1 MRFQKLM
8 CAAVAAAMT
17 AAASIGTAALP
28 SLAAGDETPLV
39 FDIQCAGSNTIELTT
54 EAVADGDTSLDISV
68 FVPSNPGVNSIQ
80 LKFMVNDG
88 QVDESGN
95 FGNYGFYMTD
105 AAYASPYC
113 FDSANSGDASAAFV
127 SLFTASRMNII
138 WTYAADPDKL
148 ADSSSEAGTTAWT
161 SDVEWAYTD
170 AFANFKIVV
179 PQNTPAG
186 EYKLDVCREKFL
198 NTLASDTEKAEYG
211 KSMALG
217 STDDEIAFTVTP
229 LTITIAEPA
238 TESTT
243 SSTESSETTTAT
255 ESTASST
262 ETTQTT
268 ETTKSTS
275 ETTQTTQTTKSTSET
290 TQTTQTTKSTSET
303 TQTTQTTKSTSE
315 TTQTTQTTK
324 STSETTQTTQTTK
337 STTETTQTTTSATA
351 STDTTASS
359 TESTE
364 TTTST
369 TASSDT
375 TASSTESTETTTST
389 TASTDTTAS
398 STESTETTTSTTETS
413 DVQPDEKWKD
423 DYAIADGGMYYIIG
437 DVAGKPGEEVA
448 VPVYVYGDTGSC
460 AIRVYISYDERL
472 QNIEATDAERGWA
485 YTGGWTCGKIK
496 SPLCMVTLPK
506 AGYNAKAADGSIM
519 FVIYCTI
526 PEDAEA
532 GTTYRFNFTSGIDE
546 STGTVRP
553 CETLESIND
562 EENETAVLDVKKYG
576 GSLTVLADDTT
587 PALNYTSYS
596 LTGAGQN
603 LNLTLFNAYG
613 NVTWTSSDENV
624 ATVDQNGFVT
634 STGLGNATITAANGG
649 KDYTCDLHVGLFG
662 DVNGNGKVEA
672 TDSMITLIA
681 AGDIMA
687 GMEDKVKLTESQLKI
702 ADVDGDGTVTQK
714 DAQYILMYFGNTNS
728 EIECTWRSMTN
739 NPNAPDYS
747 NLTGN

>member
-17 AAASIGTAALP
+17 AAASVGTAALP

-39 FDIQCAGSNTIELTT
+39 FDIQCAGSNGVELTS
-54 EAVADGDTSLDISV
+54 EAVADGDISLDVSV
-68 FVPSNPGVNSIQ
+68 FVPSNPGVNSVQ

-105 AAYASPYC
+105 AGYASPYC

-138 WTYAADPDKL
+138 WTYAADPNKL
-148 ADSSSEAGTTAWT
+148 ADSSSEPGTTAWT

-186 EYKLDVCREKFL
+186 EYKVDVCREMFL
-198 NTLASDTEKAEYG
+198 NSLASDTEKAEFG

-268 ETTKSTS
+268 ETTKSTT
-275 ETTQTTQTTKSTSET
+275 E
-290 TQTTQTTKSTSET
+290 
-303 TQTTQTTKSTSE
+303 
-315 TTQTTQTTK
+315 
-324 STSETTQTTQTTK
+324 TTQTTK
-337 STTETTQTTTSATA
+337 STTETTQTTK
-351 STDTTASS
+351 STTETTQTTKSTTETTQTTETTASS
-359 TESTE
+359 TESSK

-375 TASSTESTETTTST
+375 TASSSDSSDTTASTETTVSSTESSLDSSDT
-389 TASTDTTAS
+389 TASTETTV
-398 STESTETTTSTTETS
+398 STTETTVSTETTTSTTETS
-413 DVQPDEKWKD
+413 DVQPDDKWQD
-423 DYAIADGGMYYIIG
+423 NYAIADGGMYYIIG

-506 AGYNAKAADGSIM
+506 SGYNAKAVDGSIM

-553 CETLESIND
+553 CETLESIDD
-562 EENETAVLDVKKYG
+562 EKNETAVLDVKKYG

-603 LNLTLFNAYG
+603 VNLTLFNAYG
-613 NVTWTSSDENV
+613 DVTWTSSDENV

-634 STGLGNATITAANGG
+634 STGLGNATITAKNGG

-672 TDSMITLIA
+672 TDSQVTLIA
-681 AGDIMA
+681 AGDIA
-687 GMEDKVKLTESQLKI
+687 AFLEPKLNETQLKI
-702 ADVDGDGTVTQK
+702 ADVDGNGKVDTK
-714 DAQYILMYFGNTNS
+714 DAQYILMYFGNTS
-728 EIECTWRSMTN
+728 SKIECTWRELTN

-747 NLTGN
+747 NLAE